1 MLSKPAHRITATTA
15 RHENLMRRSFLLIC
29 IGLLGGLGVA
39 FGAAPA
45 ALADYPVDIHVVPPA
60 STQPIMAPALVTAG
74 NGTTWQVWIEP
85 VGSSGKLS
93 LSRFDPATGAWTDR
107 RDFWSDPRLAATPEH
122 TLRVVADERGPCAV
136 GWTRTVS
143 TGTQLMLSRRAENGA
158 HWLPPVEIPTIDAP
172 ITPAALARGSDGR
185 LLVAWNE
192 FRDGDQPVLRAQF
205 MGSSAGPASV
215 SQETAADIAPDAA
228 VFPDGSALLAFRGRS
243 DDDLCTMR
251 IVSWAD
257 GAWQPAR
264 TLGADHRLDVAT
276 ACGPRFATYGG
287 QVAVAWLATV
297 EGKSGLF
304 VSTSPD
310 AGGRFTLPRRIDAGQ
325 PRGQPAMQMLR
336 DGSVLVLWS
345 EAGDLPGLYLR
356 HLPPRRDPHPA
367 VRLAISPG
375 NHPGPVALS
384 LLKDYD
390 TKPAQILVT
399 HAPAGATPSGQT
411 LLVTLPDLSTLAG
424 RAPCLPCD
432 EADANATRGYAVKG
446 RITAVQAG
454 QGIVVLEHPGIPG
467 VMRAAALP
475 CRVDPALLGSLSAGT
490 DVLGR
495 IERRGRDWWLFNVK
509 LLGAPIRG

>member
-310 AGGRFTLPRRIDAGQ
+310 AGRRFTLPLRIDTGY
-325 PRGQPAMQMLR
+325 PRGQPAVLMLR
-336 DGSVLVLWS
+336 DRSVLVLWS

-356 HLPPRRDPHPA
+356 QVSARGEIHA
-367 VRLAISPG
+367 AARLAITPAD
-375 NHPGPVALS
+375 HTGPVALT

-390 TKPAQILVT
+390 SKPAQLLVA
-399 HAPAGATPSGQT
+399 HAPAGAASSGQT

-446 RITAVQAG
+446 RITAVQTEEE
-454 QGIVVLEHPGIPG
+454 IVMLEHAGLPG
-467 VMRAAALP
+467 VMRATTLP
-475 CRVDPALLGSLSAGT
+475 CRVDPDLLAGLTAGT
-490 DVLGR
+490 RVLGR

-509 LLGAPIRG
+509 LLGEPIR